1 MALMIRKPGEGYWTR
16 LLSAIGAG
24 MLILSGAAWVWTEL
38 AVIGDERTAAWAQS
52 IAAVVVIVGLGG
64 LAYWLMNKAN
74 VVEFFIA
81 TEAEMRKVNW
91 PSRQEIIGSTW
102 VVIFGTFFLVA
113 LLYIIDLVL
122 IFLFSEIGIL
132 QVNLFH

>member
-38 AVIGDERTAAWAQS
+38 SVISDERTAAWAQS

-91 PSRQEIIGSTW
+91 PSRQEIVGSTW
-102 VVIFGTFFLVA
+102 VVILGTFFLVA

-132 QVNLFH
+132 QVNLF